1 MALDG
6 QVYIREIENL
16 QPESMSPEGGSR
28 FIALAVLLSIILTT
42 LICGYGLSWLV
53 GSLIR

>member
-1 MALDG
+1 MGLDG

-16 QPESMSPEGGSR
+16 QPESMSLDGGSG

-42 LICGYGLSWLV
+42 LICGYGLSLLV